1 MQHPKERWAEI
12 WIEYPD
18 DSSTDLS
25 RRVRLRKLLDGL
37 LTKKDV
43 GSCSASAHYLQKEGI
58 TIACEINTKG
68 RRDRVQEALT
78 VLYNVLKEQDALNDA
93 LITLRAEGN
102 VSINSK
108 KIYPENQ
115 SGYTF

>member
-58 TIACEINTKG
+58 TIACEINTEG
-68 RRDRVQEALT
+68 DVDVVQDALI
-78 VLYNVLKEQDALNDA
+78 VVHNVLKEQDALDDA
-93 LITLRAEGN
+93 RITLRAEGN
-102 VSINSK
+102 VSVRSEK
-108 KIYPENQ
+108 VYPENQ
-115 SGYTF
+115 SSYTF

>member
-37 LTKKDV
+37 LTEKDV
-43 GSCSASAHYLQKEGI
+43 GSCSASAHYRQKEGI
-58 TIACEINTKG
+58 TITCEINTKD
-68 RRDRVQEALT
+68 RRGRVQEALT
-78 VLYNVLKEQDALNDA
+78 VLHNVLKEQDALDDVR
-93 LITLRAEGN
+93 ITLRAEGN
-102 VSINSK
+102 VSVRSEK
-108 KIYPENQ
+108 VYPENQ
-115 SGYTF
+115 SSYTF